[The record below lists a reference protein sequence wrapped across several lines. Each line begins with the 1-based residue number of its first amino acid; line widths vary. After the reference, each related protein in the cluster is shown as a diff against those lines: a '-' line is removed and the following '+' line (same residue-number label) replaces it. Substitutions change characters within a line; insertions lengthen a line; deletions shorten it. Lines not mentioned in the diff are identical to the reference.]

1 MNIYAYAA
9 AGLVAL
15 VLLAGSHWKAYVSGR
30 DAVRVEWQAE
40 KLAAEAQAENNRLL
54 AQSRINK
61 IDRSGASR
69 AKKQAETD
77 QSTLAKVDKYAP
89 RSLPLLPGS
98 VRVLHDAAAAGQEID
113 DSSAANASPVA
124 VADLASTTARNYI
137 AARSNERDLEELQ
150 AIVRASGCFDLEEE

>member
-1 MNIYAYAA
+1 MNLKLAA
-9 AGLVAL
+9 IVLALVA
-15 VLLAGSHWKAYVSGR
+15 AFASGMK
-30 DAVRVEWQAE
+30 VEHDRNQKRITAE
-40 KLAAEAQAENNRLL
+40 KLQAEIQSENNRLL

-98 VRVLHDAAAAGQEID
+98 VRVLHDAAATGQEID

-150 AIVRASGCFDLEEE
+150 AIVRVSGCFDLEEE